1 MKYDVFISHSS
12 KDYGRVKEI
21 VAFLEQEGLNCFVSY
36 RDIPHCDNW
45 ADVLMDALKESRV
58 LVYIHTEEANRSK
71 QVGREVQIA
80 IDNLDMPVITYRLC
94 DEKFDGS
101 LMFFL
106 QPLNWID
113 SFPDHKAGL
122 PQLLSSIKNTLRTGK
137 AMPVARNGQGKKKKG
152 FGLRWLGI
160 MASLA
165 FSVVAII
172 LSSRFVIRQKNAFA
186 ADNTRMSE
194 LVIMAKAYMAN
205 TDSVEYSL
213 PLLEEAAGI
222 WEKYPG
228 KNSKAKF
235 TYDLEAEKEHAKAVI
250 NAVVEE
256 KTKEIRNHY
265 EGYRILRDEWDRQEA
280 LRLIDRISSIC
291 PSDELSTIKSAL
303 Q

>member
-1 MKYDVFISHSS
+1 
-12 KDYGRVKEI
+12 
-21 VAFLEQEGLNCFVSY
+21 
-36 RDIPHCDNW
+36 
-45 ADVLMDALKESRV
+45 
-58 LVYIHTEEANRSK
+58 
-71 QVGREVQIA
+71 
-80 IDNLDMPVITYRLC
+80 
-94 DEKFDGS
+94 
-101 LMFFL
+101 
-106 QPLNWID
+106 
-113 SFPDHKAGL
+113 
-122 PQLLSSIKNTLRTGK
+122 
-137 AMPVARNGQGKKKKG
+137 
-152 FGLRWLGI
+152 
-160 MASLA
+160 
-165 FSVVAII
+165 
-172 LSSRFVIRQKNAFA
+172 
-186 ADNTRMSE
+186 MSE